1 MDRDLRNLNPEEYA
15 LLKDAAAYIV
25 ILIAGADGNI
35 DATEIEWAEKIVHI
49 RTYTGDERL
58 KDFHQEL
65 DEELPNKIKQFIA
78 ELPKDVNKRS
88 QIVSD
93 KLSGLNSILASLHPA
108 IGAYL
113 YKSFVTYARRIATS
127 SGGFL
132 GFMTVSA
139 EEKKWV
145 GLPMLTPITYH
156 SEEEE

>member
-65 DEELPNKIKQFIA
+65 DSELPAKLKQLIA
-78 ELPKDVNKRS
+78 ELPKDVAKRS
-88 QIVSD
+88 EIVSE
-93 KLSGLNSILASLHPA
+93 KLTGLNPILASLPPA

-145 GLPMLTPITYH
+145 GLPMLTPVIFN